1 MKKNAMI
8 ISVSA
13 LLLLLIFVLG
23 VTLGS
28 ADIPFFESIRALFG
42 ASESESSITIVRSI
56 RLPRVLGAIFA
67 GAALAVSGL
76 LLQCAT
82 GNDLA
87 APNVI
92 GVNSGAG
99 LFVMI
104 LLALLPELSALLPL
118 AAFAGATLAALLVL
132 GLSSRGRVPASRAAV
147 VLAGVAVGALFG
159 AGLSFLSLL
168 YPDAL
173 ASYTAFSV
181 GGLSGVY
188 LEDIALPTILI
199 AVLLFLAFLLT
210 PALNMLALGDDLAA
224 SLGIRV
230 ARTRVL
236 SVLMA
241 SALAASAVSYV
252 GLIGFV
258 GLIVPHAA
266 RRLSGADNR
275 VRMPL
280 CALLGGALVALADL
294 LSRVLF
300 APTELP
306 CGILISALGAPF
318 FLFLLIARRERYDA

>member
-1 MKKNAMI
+1 MKKNALI
-8 ISVSA
+8 LFISS
-13 LLLLLIFVLG
+13 LLLLLLFVLG

-28 ADIPFFESIRALFG
+28 ADIPFFESVRALFG
-42 ASESESSITIVRSI
+42 ASDSESNVTIVRSI

-104 LLALLPELSALLPL
+104 VLALLPGLSALLPL
-118 AAFAGATLAALLVL
+118 AAFIGATLAALIVL
-132 GLSSRGRVPASRAAV
+132 GLSSRSALPTSRASV
-147 VLAGVAVGALFG
+147 VLAGVAVGSLFG
-159 AGLSFLSLL
+159 AGISFLSLL

-188 LEDIALPTILI
+188 LDDIALPAVLI
-199 AVLLFLAFLLT
+199 AAFLFLAFLLT
-210 PALNMLALGDDLAA
+210 PSLNALALGDDLAA
-224 SLGIRV
+224 SLGARV
-230 ARTRVL
+230 ARTRMLAVL
-236 SVLMA
+236 TA

-266 RRLSGADNR
+266 RRLAGADNR
-275 VRMPL
+275 ARMPL
-280 CALLGGALVALADL
+280 CALLGGALVTLADI

-318 FLFLLIARRERYDA
+318 FLFLLIVRRERYDA